1 MMEQQ
6 FKVGKRV
13 WFTLGGKRHISK
25 IVSFVPGIMGVIATV
40 IVDGKEVAVGLES
53 LSKTGKNKDK
63 EQITRL

>member
-1 MMEQQ
+1 MEQQ
-6 FKVGKRV
+6 FKVGERV

-25 IVSFVPGIMGVIATV
+25 IVSFVPGIMGGVIVTV

-53 LSKTGKNKDK
+53 LTKTGKNKDK